1 MRRVVLDP
9 GVLVSALI
17 TPTGTPAKLL
27 REARS
32 GGLELLVSPLLL
44 AELEEV
50 LEREK
55 FRRYVDLDTVRD
67 YIDLL
72 RREALSVDDSEA
84 PPPLRCA
91 DPGDD
96 YLIALAHSQ
105 NAALISGDTHLLD
118 LADRAPILSPA
129 DLARTLRQ

>member
-1 MRRVVLDP
+1 VRRAVLDP

-17 TPTGTPAKLL
+17 TPTGAPAKLL
-27 REARS
+27 K
-32 GGLELLVSPLLL
+32 
-44 AELEEV
+44 EV
-50 LEREK
+50 LAGEIELVVSTQVLTELQGVLGREK
-55 FRRYVDLDTVRD
+55 LRRYVDLDTVRD
-67 YIDLL
+67 FIDLL
-72 RREALSVDDSEA
+72 RREGLAAEDPDG

-105 NAALISGDTHLLD
+105 AAVLVSGDGHLLD

-129 DLARTLRQ
+129 DFLRR